1 MIRHAFLRRW
11 AAMLAAALLSYW
23 GLLLSAPLLYAAWE
37 EGGEAREE
45 DLRHIALSARV
56 VIVVNKNT
64 HQSTLLRWGVVVGSW
79 NSVFYGLE
87 EEDEGLTEKEVDKG
101 LPSGVYSVEH
111 LEYCP
116 VRNGQAAAHTSRRHT
131 FAPCGEG
138 NPLGSYMIGF
148 GGGYSFYSTSRST
161 TAQDASS
168 SWAGEAQGLIESA
181 DSDVYSAF
189 FAIIAAAQLEEFERE
204 VLDHMVAGQPKN
216 IRAAVEDP
224 EAARIVVGRFSQDLP
239 VGCAFMWRQEGC
251 I

>member
-23 GLLLSAPLLYAAWE
+23 GLLLSAPLYAGWE
-37 EGGEAREE
+37 EGGEPREE

-79 NSVFYGLE
+79 NSVVYGLE
-87 EEDEGLTEKEVDKG
+87 EEKEVDKR

-116 VRNGQAAAHTSRRHT
+116 VRNRQAAHTSHRHM
-131 FAPCGEG
+131 FAPCAEG
-138 NPLGSYMIGF
+138 SPLGSYMIGF
-148 GGGYSFYSTSRST
+148 GGGYSFYSTSRFT

-168 SWAGEAQGLIESA
+168 SWAREAQGLIESA

-204 VLDHMVAGQPKN
+204 VLDRMVAGQPRN